1 MLLFKKNPSKVEIPI
16 ILQIILG
23 RRSVGLIKRGVFNGN
38 YQFSQKIPVL
48 IAKRGYL
55 TWKLMIQYKIKEE

>member
-38 YQFSQKIPVL
+38 Y
-48 IAKRGYL
+48 
-55 TWKLMIQYKIKEE
+55 